1 MGKKARENLKY
12 LLKILGSKDCVVV
25 GTASNYLTENMR
37 NFFGEKY
44 SGDIDI
50 TISKEYLGKN
60 LENLLYA
67 EGFVK
72 GIVIKKANKN
82 KKSILPE
89 SYVMMKFDEKGN
101 KEIDVLLGFHVSS
114 PYFYK
119 PIENREDI
127 KEISEYAS
135 GRKKSKKL

>member
-1 MGKKARENLKY
+1 
-12 LLKILGSKDCVVV
+12 
-25 GTASNYLTENMR
+25 
-37 NFFGEKY
+37 
-44 SGDIDI
+44 
-50 TISKEYLGKN
+50 
-60 LENLLYA
+60 
-67 EGFVK
+67 
-72 GIVIKKANKN
+72 
-82 KKSILPE
+82 
-89 SYVMMKFDEKGN
+89 MKFDEKGN